1 MTLTRRLILF
11 FLLTITLLL
20 GAFSLT
26 LYLIARTHLYRQMN
40 EQAEATLDAFTAV
53 VEWEDDG
60 LEWEPKNRKMLTHSR
75 GEIPTWAVFDERG
88 SRIDG
93 SQETPPMLREMDSLA
108 DEDSWQRYRRTF
120 HVEKP
125 DAVVSKPDQI
135 RYQSLTFVIARP
147 FSPVQSSLRTLLFA
161 EIAVSIVLWLLA
173 AVGSRWACRRALAPV
188 RMMSE
193 AAAEMTAND
202 LAERLPVPVPNDEL
216 RNLAMAFND
225 LLARQQVSFERQARF
240 TGEASHQL
248 RTPLAAMLG
257 QMELA
262 LRRDRDP
269 EEYRRVIG
277 IGVKKVEQLNQIVDM
292 LLFLS
297 RADSETQIAN
307 RQPTDLADLVKAHI
321 ADVWANHPRFADIQ
335 TDITKKPCVVLIHA
349 AAFAQALNNVID
361 NAFKYSKP
369 GSIVIII
376 VTFDNKT
383 TAAVIVSDHGCGVS
397 QTESRHV
404 FEPFFRSA
412 EAKRTGI
419 GGVGLGLAITQRI
432 VEAMGGT
439 IEFGSKV
446 DYGSD
451 VIIRLPLL
459 TGQAGQDST

>member
-11 FLLTITLLL
+11 FLMTITLLL

-26 LYLIARTHLYRQMN
+26 LYGIARTHLYGQMD
-40 EQAEATLDAFTAV
+40 EQAEATLDAFTAA
-53 VEWEDDG
+53 VEWEGDG
-60 LEWEPKNRKMLTHSR
+60 LEWEPKNRKLLWQSR
-75 GEIPTWAVFDERG
+75 LETPTWVVFDEHRN
-88 SRIDG
+88 RVDG
-93 SQETPPMLREMDSLA
+93 SQETPPLLSGMDSLA
-108 DEDSWQRYRRTF
+108 DDTAWRRYTRVVQT
-120 HVEKP
+120 EKP
-125 DAVVSKPDQI
+125 EAVRSRPDQL
-135 RYQSLTFVIARP
+135 RYQSLTFAIAKP
-147 FSPVQSSLRTLLFA
+147 LAPVQSTLRTLLFA

-173 AVGSRWACRRALAPV
+173 AIGARWACRRALAPV
-188 RMMSE
+188 RSMAE
-193 AAAEMTAND
+193 AADEMTAND
-202 LAERLPVPVPNDEL
+202 LAERLPVPIPHDEL
-216 RNLAMAFND
+216 RNLATTFND
-225 LLARQQVSFERQARF
+225 LLTRQQVSFERQARF

-257 QMELA
+257 QLELA

-269 EEYRRVIG
+269 DEYRRVIG
-277 IGVKKVEQLNQIVDM
+277 VGIKKVEQLNQIVDM

-335 TDITKKPCVVLIHA
+335 TDITSKPCVVLIHA
-349 AAFAQALNNVID
+349 TAFAQALNNVID

-369 GSIVIII
+369 GSIVIIN
-376 VTFDNKT
+376 VTSDMT
-383 TAAVIVSDHGCGVS
+383 TAVVCVSDHGCGVS
-397 QTESRHV
+397 KAETSHV

-419 GGVGLGLAITQRI
+419 GGVGLGLAITRRI

-446 DYGSD
+446 DHGSE
-451 VIIRLPLL
+451 VFIQLPLV
-459 TGQAGQDST
+459 GEN

>member
-26 LYLIARTHLYRQMN
+26 LYLIARTHLYRQMD

-93 SQETPPMLREMDSLA
+93 SQETPPMLREIESLA

-173 AVGSRWACRRALAPV
+173 AIGARWACRRALAPV

-216 RNLAMAFND
+216 RNLATTFND
-225 LLARQQVSFERQARF
+225 LLTRQQVSFERQARF

-269 EEYRRVIG
+269 DEYRRVIG
-277 IGVKKVEQLNQIVDM
+277 VGVKKVEQLNQIVDL

-335 TDITKKPCVVLIHA
+335 TDITNKPCIVLVHA
-349 AAFAQALNNVID
+349 VAFAQALNNVID
-361 NAFKYSKP
+361 NAVKYSQP
-369 GSIVIII
+369 GSIVSLAITCETTMAF
-376 VTFDNKT
+376 VT
-383 TAAVIVSDHGCGVS
+383 VSDRGCGVS
-397 QTESRHV
+397 KTDSSHV

-419 GGVGLGLAITQRI
+419 GGVGLGLAIARRI

-451 VIIRLPLL
+451 VIIRLSLM
-459 TGQAGQDST
+459 GEN